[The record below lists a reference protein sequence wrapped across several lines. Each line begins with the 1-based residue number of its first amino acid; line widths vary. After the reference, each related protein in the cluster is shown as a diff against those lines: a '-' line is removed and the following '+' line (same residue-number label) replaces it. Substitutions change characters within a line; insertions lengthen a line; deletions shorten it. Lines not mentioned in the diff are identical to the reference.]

1 MTLCLAT
8 RNAHKLEEIRAK
20 LGNRFRL
27 ISLDDVGCTEELPE
41 TTDTIPGNSL
51 QKAQYVFQ
59 HYRVACV
66 ADDSGLE
73 IDALAGAPGVHSAYY
88 AGPQRS
94 HEDNIQKV
102 LGELRNTTQR
112 SAQFRTVLTLVTANG
127 MQVFEGI
134 LRGNILHEPRGKNGF
149 GYDPI
154 FQPEG
159 IDLSLAQLSLE
170 EKNKISHRARAIEK
184 LVSYF
189 QTNSL

>member
-8 RNAHKLEEIRAK
+8 RNTHKLEEIRAK

-51 QKAQYVFQ
+51 QKAQFVFE
-59 HYRVACV
+59 HYNVACV

-73 IDALAGAPGVHSAYY
+73 IDALGGAPGVHSAYY

-102 LGELRNTTQR
+102 LGELRKTSNR

-159 IDLSLAQLSLE
+159 TDLSLAQLSLE

>member
-8 RNAHKLEEIRAK
+8 RNTHKLEEIRAK

-73 IDALAGAPGVHSAYY
+73 IDALAGAPGVHSACY

-102 LGELRNTTQR
+102 LGEMRNTTHR
-112 SAQFRTVLTLVTANG
+112 SAQFRTVLTLVTDNG
-127 MQVFEGI
+127 IQEFEGI
-134 LRGNILHEPRGKNGF
+134 LRGDILREPRGKNGF

-154 FQPEG
+154 FKPDG

>member
-8 RNAHKLEEIRAK
+8 RNTHKLEEIRAK

-73 IDALAGAPGVHSAYY
+73 IDALGGAPGVHSACY

-102 LGELRNTTQR
+102 LGEMRNTTHR
-112 SAQFRTVLTLVTANG
+112 SAQFRTVLTLVTDNG
-127 MQVFEGI
+127 IQEFEGI
-134 LRGNILHEPRGKNGF
+134 LRGDILREPRGKNGF

-154 FQPEG
+154 FQPDG

>member
-8 RNAHKLEEIRAK
+8 RNTHKLEEIRAK

-27 ISLDDVGCTEELPE
+27 ISLDDVGSTEELPE

-102 LGELRNTTQR
+102 LGEMRNTTHR

-127 MQVFEGI
+127 IQVFEGI

>member
-8 RNAHKLEEIRAK
+8 RNTHKLEEIRAK

-59 HYRVACV
+59 YYRVACV

-102 LGELRNTTQR
+102 LGEMRNTTHR

-127 MQVFEGI
+127 IQVFEGI
-134 LRGNILHEPRGKNGF
+134 LRGDILHEPRGKNGF

-154 FQPEG
+154 FQPDG

>member
-41 TTDTIPGNSL
+41 TTDTISGNSL
-51 QKAQYVFQ
+51 QKAQFVFE
-59 HYRVACV
+59 HYNVACV

-73 IDALAGAPGVHSAYY
+73 IDALGGAPGVHSAYY

-159 IDLSLAQLSLE
+159 INLSLAQLSME
-170 EKNKISHRARAIEK
+170 EKNEISHRARAIEK

>member
-8 RNAHKLEEIRAK
+8 RNTHKLEEIRAK

-41 TTDTIPGNSL
+41 TADTIPGNSL
-51 QKAQYVFQ
+51 QKAQFVFE
-59 HYRVACV
+59 HYNVACV

-73 IDALAGAPGVHSAYY
+73 IDALGGAPGVHSAYY

-102 LGELRNTTQR
+102 LDELRNTTLR

-127 MQVFEGI
+127 IQVFEGI
-134 LRGNILHEPRGKNGF
+134 LNGNILYEPRGKNGF

>member
-8 RNAHKLEEIRAK
+8 RNTHKLEEIRAK

-41 TTDTIPGNSL
+41 TTDRIPGNSL

-73 IDALAGAPGVHSAYY
+73 IDALAGAPGVHSACY

-102 LGELRNTTQR
+102 LGEMQNTTHR

-127 MQVFEGI
+127 IQVFEGI

-159 IDLSLAQLSLE
+159 TNLSLAQLSME
-170 EKNKISHRARAIEK
+170 EKNEISHRARAIEK

>member
-27 ISLDDVGCTEELPE
+27 ISLNDVGCTEELPE

-59 HYRVACV
+59 HYRVSCV

-102 LGELRNTTQR
+102 LGEMQNTTQR

-127 MQVFEGI
+127 IQVFEGI
-134 LRGNILHEPRGKNGF
+134 LRGDILHEPRGKNGF

-154 FQPEG
+154 FQPDG

>member
-8 RNAHKLEEIRAK
+8 RNTHKLEEIRAK

-41 TTDTIPGNSL
+41 TADTIPGNSL
-51 QKAQYVFQ
+51 QKAQFVFE
-59 HYRVACV
+59 HYNVACV

-73 IDALAGAPGVHSAYY
+73 IDALGGAPGVHSAYY

-102 LGELRNTTQR
+102 LDELRNTTLR

-127 MQVFEGI
+127 IQVFEGI
-134 LRGNILHEPRGKNGF
+134 LNGNILYEPRGKNGF

-159 IDLSLAQLSLE
+159 IDLSLAQLSLK

>member
-8 RNAHKLEEIRAK
+8 RNTHKLEEIRAK

-51 QKAQYVFQ
+51 QKAQFVFE
-59 HYRVACV
+59 HYNVACV

-73 IDALAGAPGVHSAYY
+73 IDALGGAPGVHSAYY

-102 LGELRNTTQR
+102 LGEMRNTTHR

-127 MQVFEGI
+127 IQVFEGI